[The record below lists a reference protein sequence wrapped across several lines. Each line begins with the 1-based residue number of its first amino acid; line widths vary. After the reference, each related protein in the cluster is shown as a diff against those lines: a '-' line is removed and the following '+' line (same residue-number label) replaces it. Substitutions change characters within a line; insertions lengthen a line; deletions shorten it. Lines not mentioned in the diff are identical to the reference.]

1 MSLIN
6 YLLKLIDWNA
16 ALEKRL
22 KRIEKLQELQLDRE
36 AEDRKLL
43 ETILEAVSETKVL
56 SITISQDGDSS
67 MPVTGIVLGATGTFK
82 ATLKDAQ
89 GNVIS
94 PAPLGF
100 VLGNWASSDPTN
112 TTPVVSADGLSIE
125 ITVSATDPNPNFT
138 LSLSGA
144 NADGSPAEGSVMVP
158 VLPVPPPPPPPPVNV
173 ASIEIDQVS

>member
-6 YLLKLIDWNA
+6 YLIKLVEWNS
-16 ALEKRL
+16 ALDKRL
-22 KRIEKLQELQLDRE
+22 AKIEEWQKVQIRLEEQ
-36 AEDRKLL
+36 DRKVLR
-43 ETILEAVSETKVL
+43 EILEAVTEPKVS
-56 SITISQDGDSS
+56 SIFITQGDSS
-67 MPVTGIVLGATGTFK
+67 MAVTGIVLGATGTFK

-112 TTPVVSADGLSIE
+112 TTPGVSADGLLIE

-138 LSLSGA
+138 LSLSGT
-144 NADGSPAEGSVMVP
+144 NADGSPAEGSVVVP